1 MKGSDDIKDQ
11 AFNRGFGDQGSGGTW
26 MVIFNHYPQ
35 TGLISPNSTPSF
47 SGPNVSEG
55 GEDAEE
61 KSTPAW
67 YSIKDA

>member
-1 MKGSDDIKDQ
+1 
-11 AFNRGFGDQGSGGTW
+11 

-35 TGLISPNSTPSF
+35 ADLFPPANSTHSF
-47 SGPNVSEG
+47 MGPDVSEG

-61 KSTPAW
+61 KPTLAW